1 MEFYTLASGSS
12 GNATLVTDG
21 ATHILIDAG
30 ISARRIER
38 SLLSIGLSADVLD
51 AIFITHSHSDHISGL
66 HTLLKRRTI
75 PLYAGAGTCREIAF
89 ADAALSDAL
98 EVIGNGEVLRVGDC
112 TVRAFATSHDTA
124 EPMGYRIDA
133 ADGSLGILTDSGVV
147 TPSAHDALL
156 GVDALVLEANHDVGM
171 LRCGPYPYYLKER
184 VLGARGH
191 LSNDDAAR
199 FAVEMARAGTTT
211 FVLAHLSAEN
221 NTPIQAEYT
230 VARALS
236 SQGFSV
242 RLCIA
247 PRDEMSEGFVCKK
260 SMLSVSGG

>member
-1 MEFYTLASGSS
+1 MDFYTLASGSS

-38 SLLSIGLSADVLD
+38 SLMSVGLSADALD
-51 AIFITHSHSDHISGL
+51 AIFITHSHTDHTSGL
-66 HTLLKRRTI
+66 HTLLKRRAI

-98 EVIGNGEVLRVGDC
+98 EDIEDGETLHFGNC
-112 TVRAFATSHDTA
+112 TVRAFETSHDTA
-124 EPMGYRIDA
+124 EPMGYRIDG
-133 ADGSLGILTDSGVV
+133 ADGALGILTDTGVV

-156 GVDALVLEANHDVGM
+156 GVDALVLEANHDVEM

-184 VLGARGH
+184 VLGVRGH

-236 SQGFSV
+236 SQGLSV
-242 RLCIA
+242 RLRVA
-247 PRDEMSEGFVCKK
+247 PRGEMSERFVCRR
-260 SMLSVSGG
+260 SMSFVSVD

>member
-1 MEFYTLASGSS
+1 MDFYTLASGSS
-12 GNATLVTDG
+12 GNATLASDG

-38 SLLSIGLSADVLD
+38 SLASIGLSADALD
-51 AIFITHSHSDHISGL
+51 AIFITHSHTDHVSGL
-66 HTLLKRRTI
+66 RTLLKRRTI

-89 ADAALSDAL
+89 AVPELSGAL
-98 EVIGNGEVLRVGDC
+98 EDIQDGETLHFGAC
-112 TVRAFATSHDTA
+112 AVRAFETSHDTM
-124 EPMGYRIDA
+124 EPMGYRVDA
-133 ADGSLGILTDSGVV
+133 ADGSLGVLTDTGVV
-147 TPSAHDALL
+147 TQAAHDALL
-156 GVDALVLEANHDVGM
+156 GVDALILEANHDVEM
-171 LRCGPYPYYLKER
+171 LRYGPYPYQLKER
-184 VLGARGH
+184 ILGARGH

-221 NTPIQAEYT
+221 NTPVQAEYT

-242 RLCIA
+242 RLRVA
-247 PRDEMSEGFVCKK
+247 PRGEMSERFVCKR
-260 SMLSVSGG
+260 STLSVSVD

>member
-1 MEFYTLASGSS
+1 MDFYTLASGSS

-38 SLLSIGLSADVLD
+38 SLASIGLCADALD
-51 AIFITHSHSDHISGL
+51 AIFITHSHTDHVSGL
-66 HTLLKRRTI
+66 RTLLKRRSI
-75 PLYAGAGTCREIAF
+75 PVYAGAGTCREIAF
-89 ADAALSDAL
+89 AVPELSGAL
-98 EVIGNGEVLRVGDC
+98 EDIERGETRHFGGC
-112 TVRAFATSHDTA
+112 TVCAFETSHDTS
-124 EPMGYRIDA
+124 EPMGYRIDG
-133 ADGSLGILTDSGVV
+133 ADGAIGILTDTGVV
-147 TPSAHDALL
+147 TQAAHDALL
-156 GVDALVLEANHDVGM
+156 GVDALILEANHDVEM
-171 LRCGPYPYYLKER
+171 LRYGPYPYYLKER
-184 VLGARGH
+184 VLSARGH

-221 NTPIQAEYT
+221 NTPVQAEYT

-242 RLCIA
+242 RLRVA
-247 PRDEMSEGFVCKK
+247 PRGEMSERFVCKK
-260 SMLSVSGG
+260 SMSFVSVG